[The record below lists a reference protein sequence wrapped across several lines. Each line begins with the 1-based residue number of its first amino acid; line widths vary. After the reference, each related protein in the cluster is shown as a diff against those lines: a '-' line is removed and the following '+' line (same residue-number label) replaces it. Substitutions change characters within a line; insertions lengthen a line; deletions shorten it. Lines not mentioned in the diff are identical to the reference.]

1 MPPPVNLQLAAACLK
16 DMPLP
21 SAAGQAGEATS
32 RSIPDPDV
40 SEWSGLLVNEQ
51 EVAVQAVGLC
61 MASSGNAIEL
71 TPLWPKNQTSSA
83 SPIHKGHSGSG
94 AAWPADHKAKNGRG
108 AAPQPPPLPSS
119 CPPAVPT
126 KSKNQPPPAPPPL
139 PATSSR
145 EYRKQQESRNR
156 LAVSFEAAAGDSK
169 GPAPPPPVLHL
180 PNSAITSQP
189 LR

>member
-1 MPPPVNLQLAAACLK
+1 MPPVNLQLAAACLK
-16 DMPLP
+16 DMPSP
-21 SAAGQAGEATS
+21 AAQGEIGS

-51 EVAVQAVGLC
+51 EVAVHPVQAVDAC
-61 MASSGNAIEL
+61 MASTGNAIEL
-71 TPLWPKNQTSSA
+71 TPLWPKKQA
-83 SPIHKGHSGSG
+83 SPLHTGRNGSGSG
-94 AAWPADHKAKNGRG
+94 GAGWPADQKARNGRG
-108 AAPQPPPLPSS
+108 TAPQPPPPLPSS

-145 EYRKQQESRNR
+145 EYRKQQESRR
-156 LAVSFEAAAGDSK
+156 LANGLEGTDVK
-169 GPAPPPPVLHL
+169 GPAPPPPVLQPL
-180 PNSAITSQP
+180 PNNTVTSQP